1 MDNETEKLYGYTV
14 VENRTKV
21 TLIKENRALMSFD
34 KRLFREVPLASWR
47 LARVDRAEIEHIEW
61 LVEESN
67 ARNRYQC

>member
-34 KRLFREVPLASWR
+34 KRLFREDPLASWR
-47 LARVDRAEIEHIEW
+47 LARVLQE
-61 LVEESN
+61 VSN
-67 ARNRYQC
+67 RVRGKEDKNGD